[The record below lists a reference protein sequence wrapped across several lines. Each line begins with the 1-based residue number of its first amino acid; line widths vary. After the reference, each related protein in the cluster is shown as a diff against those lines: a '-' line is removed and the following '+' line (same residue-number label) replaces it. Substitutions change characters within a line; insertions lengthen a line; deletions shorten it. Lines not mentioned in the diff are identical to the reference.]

1 MMNPSDLVLAMFNA
15 RTAAHIAHLQTKSY
29 AAHMALAE
37 FYGGIVDIADR
48 FAETWIGCYGPIK
61 FGGSTLKLE
70 RDPVAMLKTLR
81 DFIKGCRK
89 DCDDGHLQQILDDG
103 LELID
108 STIYKLTQLS

>member
-15 RTAAHIAHLQTKSY
+15 RTAAHIAHIQTKSY
-29 AAHMALAE
+29 AAHMALAG

-48 FAETWIGCYGPIK
+48 FAETWQGCYGPIK

-81 DFIKGCRK
+81 DFVGKARK
-89 DCDDGHLQQILDDG
+89 DCEHGHLQQILDDAI
-103 LELID
+103 ELID
-108 STIYKLTQLS
+108 STIYKLTMLS